1 MKLWFCALLFCAAG
15 SASARKTSHRVPV
28 KPPGPT
34 TGRTIGNANGQA
46 SKDPTH
52 WFASRTGLIR
62 IYEGRA
68 AGREDLPPAGASCE
82 VLESRPADADTAG
95 TLRESCTMII
105 ARRAKPS
112 TELTYELRKAGIFM
126 VRAKGEGAQE
136 PQTMDRLVL
145 PAPLRV
151 GAGWRESLG
160 PVALERN
167 VRSAGKSCQAAGRS
181 FADCLVLAVVQRQGK
196 KTLRKYT
203 ETYAAGV
210 GLVEDAQW
218 ELVDVKGL

>member
-1 MKLWFCALLFCAAG
+1 MRIWLCALVLFAAAA
-15 SASARKTSHRVPV
+15 ASARK
-28 KPPGPT
+28 
-34 TGRTIGNANGQA
+34 A
-46 SKDPTH
+46 SRRAPAKAAAKASAAKGADPSH
-52 WFASRTGLIR
+52 WFASRVGLVR

-68 AGREDLPPAGASCE
+68 AHDEDQPPAGASCE
-82 VLESRPADADTAG
+82 VLESHPPDSLAPG

-112 TELTYELRKAGIFM
+112 TELTYELRKGGIFM
-126 VRAKGEGAQE
+126 VRAQGEGAPE
-136 PQTMDRLVL
+136 PQAMDRLVL
-145 PAPLRV
+145 PAPVRV

-160 PVALERN
+160 NIELDRI
-167 VRSAGKSCQAAGRS
+167 VRSAGSGCKAAGRS
-181 FADCLVLAVVQRQGK
+181 FADCLVLAVVQKQGK

-203 ETYAAGV
+203 ETYATGV

>member
-1 MKLWFCALLFCAAG
+1 MKLWLCGLLLFAAAG
-15 SASARKTSHRVPV
+15 PASARKTARRAPAKAAAKGAAKGV
-28 KPPGPT
+28 
-34 TGRTIGNANGQA
+34 
-46 SKDPTH
+46 DPTH
-52 WFASRTGLIR
+52 WFASRAGLIR

-68 AGREDLPPAGASCE
+68 AHEEDEPAAGASCE
-82 VLESRPADADTAG
+82 VLESRPPEAAAAG
-95 TLRESCTMII
+95 TLRESCTMIL

-126 VRAKGEGAQE
+126 VRAKSEGAAE
-136 PQTMDRLVL
+136 PQAMDRLVL

-151 GAGWRESLG
+151 GAGWHESLG
-160 PVALERN
+160 PIELERN
-167 VRSAGKSCQAAGRS
+167 VRSAGGTCKAAGRS

>member
-1 MKLWFCALLFCAAG
+1 MNRRWLLLAAIACVAGPAAARRTMKRAQPKAG
-15 SASARKTSHRVPV
+15 
-28 KPPGPT
+28 
-34 TGRTIGNANGQA
+34 A
-46 SKDPTH
+46 SKATAHGSDPSH

-68 AGREDLPPAGASCE
+68 EHDEDTPPAGASCE
-82 VLESRPADADTAG
+82 VLESRAPDAQAPG
-95 TLRESCTMII
+95 TLREACTMIV
-105 ARRAKPS
+105 ARKARPS
-112 TELTYELRKAGIFM
+112 TELTYELRRGGIFM
-126 VRAKGEGAQE
+126 VRAQGEGAAQ
-136 PQTMDRLVL
+136 PQAMDRLVL
-145 PAPLRV
+145 PSPVRV

-160 PVALERN
+160 PVELERS
-167 VRSAGKSCQAAGRS
+167 VRSAGAGCKAAGRS
-181 FADCLVLAVVQRQGK
+181 FADCLVLGVVQRQGK

>member
-1 MKLWFCALLFCAAG
+1 MRLWLCALLVVAAAAPA
-15 SASARKTSHRVPV
+15 ASARKPSRRAPAKATRAATSGAVRS
-28 KPPGPT
+28 
-34 TGRTIGNANGQA
+34 A
-46 SKDPTH
+46 DPAH
-52 WFASRTGLIR
+52 WFASRAGLVR

-68 AGREDLPPAGASCE
+68 AHEEDQPPAGASCE
-82 VLESRPADADTAG
+82 VLESRAADSSAPG
-95 TLRESCTMII
+95 SLRESCTMII
-105 ARRAKPS
+105 ARRARPS
-112 TELTYELRKAGIFM
+112 TELTYELRKSGIFM
-126 VRAKGEGAQE
+126 VRAQSEGA
-136 PQTMDRLVL
+136 PQPQAMDRLVL
-145 PAPLRV
+145 PAPMRV

-160 PVALERN
+160 NIQLERN
-167 VRSAGKSCQAAGRS
+167 VRSAGGRCKAAGRS